1 MGVYVP
7 QILLVDVEYSSEK
20 HDHTILRSLRMDK
33 YIEWLSG
40 AAVAI
45 VALLVLAGFIRLSM
59 SNTEYLFL
67 IFAAG
72 GAGSYLYSRL
82 H

>member
-1 MGVYVP
+1 
-7 QILLVDVEYSSEK
+7 
-20 HDHTILRSLRMDK
+20 MDK